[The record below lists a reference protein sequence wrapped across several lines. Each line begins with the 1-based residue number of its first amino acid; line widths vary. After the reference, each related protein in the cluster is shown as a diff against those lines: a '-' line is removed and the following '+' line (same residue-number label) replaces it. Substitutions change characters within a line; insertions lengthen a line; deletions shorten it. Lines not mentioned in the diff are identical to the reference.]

1 MAPDPGCGDVVFVLT
16 VLLES
21 RTTAVSFVADGA
33 GEDPFDLG
41 FHFSPSSSA
50 PGSFNTPLI
59 LAILDLHHLC
69 FQYHLNSF
77 NTRRLTSSSIG
88 RSIQS
93 TRSNITFLYFCHYA
107 KEIRPYFTFYLFK
120 TLHECQIGGNVRLLL
135 FYFFFLDADRV
146 GDFKRSVARRAHK
159 LLLPQFAR
167 LVLTIF

>member
-1 MAPDPGCGDVVFVLT
+1 MSFLYPTVKVFDAHDLNLFRGVVKLIQSFLFMVNNDCMAPDPGCGDVVFVLT

-107 KEIRPYFTFYLFK
+107 KEIIIPKVAYPLVFG
-120 TLHECQIGGNVRLLL
+120 CIGFR
-135 FYFFFLDADRV
+135 
-146 GDFKRSVARRAHK
+146 
-159 LLLPQFAR
+159 
-167 LVLTIF
+167 I